1 MELSDRA
8 ARARSVAP
16 YVIIAAVVLALL
28 WFSASNP
35 STQVGEISGIIE
47 AVTFR
52 GGTDDP
58 AAPDRTAV
66 VRLPDGSLVHA
77 HIVASLSVHS
87 GQRARVAVYEHVM
100 STDRSY
106 EVLDARD
113 AN

>member
-1 MELSDRA
+1 MEADNRGA
-8 ARARSVAP
+8 TTRNVAP
-16 YVIIAAVVLALL
+16 YVIVAAVVLAFI
-28 WFSASNP
+28 WFSARNP

-58 AAPDRTAV
+58 AAPGRTAV
-66 VRLPDGSLVHA
+66 IRLADGSIVRA

-87 GQRARVAVYEHVM
+87 GQRARIAVYEHVL
-100 STDRSY
+100 STDRTY

>member
-1 MELSDRA
+1 VEANDRA
-8 ARARSVAP
+8 ARARRVTP
-16 YVIIAAVVLALL
+16 YAIIAAVVLAFI
-28 WFSASNP
+28 WFSVRNP
-35 STQVGEISGIIE
+35 STQVGETNGIIE

-58 AAPDRTAV
+58 SAADRSAV
-66 VRLPDGSLVHA
+66 IRLPDGSLVHA

-87 GQRARVAVYEHVM
+87 GQRARVAVYEHVL
-100 STDRSY
+100 STDRTY

>member
-1 MELSDRA
+1 MELSDYA

-16 YVIIAAVVLALL
+16 YAVIAAVVLAFL
-28 WFSASNP
+28 WFSVSNP
-35 STQVGEISGIIE
+35 STQIGEISGVIE
-47 AVTFR
+47 AVTFS
-52 GGTDDP
+52 GGA

-66 VRLPDGSLVHA
+66 IRLPDGSLVHA
-77 HIVASLSVHS
+77 HIVASLSAHS
-87 GQRARVAVYEHVM
+87 GQRARIAVYEHVL

>member
-1 MELSDRA
+1 VELSDRA

-16 YVIIAAVVLALL
+16 YAIIAAVVLAII
-28 WFSASNP
+28 WFTASNP
-35 STQVGEISGIIE
+35 STQVGEISGVIE
-47 AVTFR
+47 ALDFS
-52 GGTDDP
+52 GGADDP
-58 AAPDRTAV
+58 AAPDQTAV
-66 VRLPDGSLVHA
+66 IRLPDGSLVHA

-87 GQRARVAVYEHVM
+87 GQRARIAVYEHVL